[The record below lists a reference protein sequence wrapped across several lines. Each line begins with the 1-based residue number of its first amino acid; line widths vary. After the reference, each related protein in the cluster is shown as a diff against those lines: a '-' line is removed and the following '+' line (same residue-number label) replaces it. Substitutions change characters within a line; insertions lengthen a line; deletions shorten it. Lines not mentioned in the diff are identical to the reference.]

1 MQSGSVLKAE
11 CNATPWVRLS
21 FPLLLLSPRWCLYSR
36 RLPSLLRLHS
46 PLACAGSSL
55 TPDLSSHHL
64 CEPHPAFLMP
74 SALTMAACS
83 LNSPHGSDTLFRGE
97 DTGHMAGTRPSTS
110 WALLTCGHF
119 LGPPFRNPQVFSKC
133 VSMTVAGYSKG
144 PSMLS
149 GVRSSY
155 GSLSPSASPI
165 AAQGRNRGNSNLC
178 ITPRGTTL
186 ALGKGMEVSLSVWIE
201 WRL

>member
-1 MQSGSVLKAE
+1 MDLI
-11 CNATPWVRLS
+11 
-21 FPLLLLSPRWCLYSR
+21 
-36 RLPSLLRLHS
+36 HS
-46 PLACAGSSL
+46 
-55 TPDLSSHHL
+55 
-64 CEPHPAFLMP
+64 
-74 SALTMAACS
+74 
-83 LNSPHGSDTLFRGE
+83 FRGE
-97 DTGHMAGTRPSTS
+97 DIGHMAGTRPSTS

-119 LGPPFRNPQVFSKC
+119 LGPPFRNPQVFSKY

-178 ITPRGTTL
+178 ITPHGTTL
-186 ALGKGMEVSLSVWIE
+186 ALEKGMEVSLSVWIE
-201 WRL
+201 WRLKQPFQRVSRHQGMVPPCHPSISETKYPDCGLKVAGPGT